1 MATMDVKGLMLA
13 TNYNDFLIDVAAT
26 LLVKTAAA
34 VELLR
39 HNVVD
44 NYRDCQWQK
53 TDAYNTNQFC
63 LLVRA
68 VERSWRRWAV
78 GNSLSVVR

>member
-44 NYRDCQWQK
+44 NYRDCQ
-53 TDAYNTNQFC
+53 
-63 LLVRA
+63 
-68 VERSWRRWAV
+68 
-78 GNSLSVVR
+78 